1 MPKQYWKE
9 TIWEWCKTKKK
20 IQLEMEKYFNKLT
33 EVNQLLVTLHLHENE
48 VDLRYLQPLGWR
60 NLR

>member
-1 MPKQYWKE
+1 
-9 TIWEWCKTKKK
+9 
-20 IQLEMEKYFNKLT
+20 MEKCFNKLT
-33 EVNQLLVTLHLHENE
+33 EVNQLLVTLHLHENK

>member
-1 MPKQYWKE
+1 MMQK
-9 TIWEWCKTKKK
+9 KKK
-20 IQLEMEKYFNKLT
+20 IQLEMEKCFNKLT